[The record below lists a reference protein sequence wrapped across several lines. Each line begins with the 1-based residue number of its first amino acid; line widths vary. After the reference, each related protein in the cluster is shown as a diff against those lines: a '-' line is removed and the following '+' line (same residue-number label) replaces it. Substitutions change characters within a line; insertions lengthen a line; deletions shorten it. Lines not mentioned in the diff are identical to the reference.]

1 MKHNYLLL
9 SSFLLVI
16 GGVLFTSNAS
26 GPASNGNRATNAPG
40 DGATKCTSCHAGGS
54 FGDVSIDLTLT
65 DGNGAEVSE
74 YAPGE
79 VYSISLNVSSSM
91 GTPSGFGFQAI
102 AITDVDDTPVNS
114 FSNAGSGVQLSTSS
128 SRQYA
133 EHNGPSASGA
143 FSFDWTAPSAGTGA
157 VTFYMG
163 ANAVNANGNNG
174 GDNAVLVEVSF
185 AEMADTTDT
194 NSNQPPAG
202 LFAISPQ
209 ETGIQVFPNPVQDIV
224 QLKGITNNQLV
235 EVYSIKGELMLSE
248 TVKAS
253 TMNLARLESG
263 VFILRSE
270 GKVGR
275 FIKL

>member
-1 MKHNYLLL
+1 MR
-9 SSFLLVI
+9 I
-16 GGVLFTSNAS
+16 
-26 GPASNGNRATNAPG
+26 
-40 DGATKCTSCHAGGS
+40 
-54 FGDVSIDLTLT
+54 
-65 DGNGAEVSE
+65 
-74 YAPGE
+74 
-79 VYSISLNVSSSM
+79 
-91 GTPSGFGFQAI
+91 
-102 AITDVDDTPVNS
+102 
-114 FSNAGSGVQLSTSS
+114 
-128 SRQYA
+128 
-133 EHNGPSASGA
+133 
-143 FSFDWTAPSAGTGA
+143 
-157 VTFYMG
+157 
-163 ANAVNANGNNG
+163 GNNG